1 MDRSPGGS
9 DFSLPPFERFVTPAS
24 SGIDARVTLRC
35 HSGNRATARLSGIQF
50 CKDFLLD
57 WIPGSALRAAPE

>member
-1 MDRSPGGS
+1 MDGAPGGD
-9 DFSLPPFERFVTPAS
+9 DFLRPPFERFPALTS
-24 SGIDARVTLRC
+24 SGNACVMLRR